1 MKLWLPVLVFVIL
14 LLATAAYFFSG
25 SGLMPERVAVH
36 FAADGSANGFMTR
49 EGYRQFLLEFG
60 LGVPLGTALIV
71 AVLPALIPTRVNL
84 PYKNYWMAPERRAQ
98 SLAFLSGHGFW
109 LGCLLLLL
117 MSGVHRLVVAANA
130 GDAAAQHL
138 DNGGFAW
145 VMGLFGI
152 GIALWAATLMLRFRK
167 PPA

>member
-1 MKLWLPVLVFVIL
+1 MKFWMPLLVFSAL
-14 LLATAAYFFSG
+14 LVATAAYFFSG
-25 SGLMPERVAVH
+25 TGVMPERVAVH

-49 EGYRQFLLEFG
+49 EGYRQFMIEFG

-71 AVLPALIPTRVNL
+71 AILPALIPTRVNL
-84 PYKNYWMAPERRAQ
+84 PNKDYWMAPERRAQ

-117 MSGVHRLVVAANA
+117 MSGVHRLVVAANM
-130 GDAAAQHL
+130 GDAAQRL

-145 VMGLFGI
+145 TMGLFGI
-152 GIALWAATLMLRFRK
+152 GMAAWAATLMLCFRR